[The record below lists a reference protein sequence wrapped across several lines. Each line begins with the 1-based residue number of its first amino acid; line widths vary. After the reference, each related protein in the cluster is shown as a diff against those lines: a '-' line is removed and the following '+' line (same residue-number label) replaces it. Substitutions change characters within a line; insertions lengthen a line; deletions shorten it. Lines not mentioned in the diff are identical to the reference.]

1 MIHVLIERHIGET
14 LEANYEEAA
23 RNVLYHA
30 YKAPGFMSGETY
42 SDAQHPTTRYVFCRF
57 RSLEDWQRWLDSP
70 ERYEAMSQLNA
81 VLDRPE
87 IIRILTQ

>member
-14 LEANYEEAA
+14 LEANYEDAA
-23 RNVLYHA
+23 RHVLYHA
-30 YKAPGFMSGETY
+30 YKAAGFLSGETY
-42 SDAQHPTTRYVFCRF
+42 SDAQSSTTRYVFCRF
-57 RSLEDWQRWLDSP
+57 RSIEDWQRWFNSP